1 MMVRRSM
8 GVSLDSMLTVALA
21 WYEWYPDYAYD
32 FSGIS
37 FSAGDTVTVTV
48 TATSKT
54 GGTATITNKSTG
66 KTVSHT
72 FSGQPSLC
80 EYNAEWI
87 VEAYDE
93 GGDLLPFF
101 AFDTIAFTGASAT
114 TVDGTT
120 VDTTGATIFDI
131 QRTQVL
137 TSTTAS
143 GSSVTV
149 DYIA

>member
-1 MMVRRSM
+1 MENTTK
-8 GVSLDSMLTVALA
+8 GQ
-21 WYEWYPDYAYD
+21 
-32 FSGIS
+32 
-37 FSAGDTVTVTV
+37 
-48 TATSKT
+48 TATYTYSDE
-54 GGTATITNKSTG
+54 TAN
-66 KTVSHT
+66 
-72 FSGQPSLC
+72 PLC

-120 VDTTGATIFDI
+120 VDTTGATLFDI